1 MRGGFVIVA
10 SIVVSIGALSGCP
23 EAAPPVE
30 PTPQRVQPDTSWIK
44 SDKLDPDLQEL
55 VLRAYD
61 SDLAFPFR
69 VRSRAEDGHIEE
81 SVARVRPADVS
92 GFVRDER
99 VVAVR
104 CATPPTEQ
112 VPDDQWRS
120 KVDPDVRTIHGAQS
134 ACWTAVTML
143 FEREPTPDEWHA
155 AEEAGIVVH
164 ARDGR
169 SALLWAPVR
178 GIPRLATMAFVSKIE
193 PYAQTE

>member
-1 MRGGFVIVA
+1 M
-10 SIVVSIGALSGCP
+10 
-23 EAAPPVE
+23 E
-30 PTPQRVQPDTSWIK
+30 PTPARVQPDTSWIK
-44 SDKLDPDLQEL
+44 SEKLDADLQEL

-61 SDLAFPFR
+61 SELAFPFR
-69 VRSRAEDGHIEE
+69 VRMRAEDGGVEE
-81 SVARVRPADVS
+81 TIARVRPADVS

-104 CATPPTEQ
+104 CATPATEQ
-112 VPDDQWRS
+112 VPDEQWRA
-120 KVDPDVRTIHGAQS
+120 KVDPEVRTVHGAQS
-134 ACWTAVTML
+134 ACWTAVTLL

-155 AEEAGIVVH
+155 AEDAGIVVH

-178 GIPRLATMAFVSKIE
+178 GIPRLAAMTFVSKIE

>member
-1 MRGGFVIVA
+1 MRGWGIVIAAV
-10 SIVVSIGALSGCP
+10 LSGCP

-30 PTPQRVQPDTSWIK
+30 PTPARVPPDTSWIK

-61 SDLAFPFR
+61 SELAFPFR
-69 VRSRAEDGHIEE
+69 VRMRASDGSIEE
-81 SVARVRPADVS
+81 AVARVRPADVS

-112 VPDDQWRS
+112 VPDDRWRA
-120 KVDPDVRTIHGAQS
+120 KVDPEVRTVLGAQS
-134 ACWTAVTML
+134 ACWTAVTIL
-143 FEREPTPDEWHA
+143 FEREPTPDEWRA

-164 ARDGR
+164 GRDGR

-178 GIPRLATMAFVSKIE
+178 GIPRLAAMAFVSKIE
-193 PYAQTE
+193 PYAQSE

>member
-1 MRGGFVIVA
+1 VRGWAVVVA
-10 SIVVSIGALSGCP
+10 FALAGCP
-23 EAAPPVE
+23 ESEPPVS
-30 PTPQRVQPDTSWIK
+30 PTPARVQPDTSWIK
-44 SDKLDPDLQEL
+44 SEKLDPDLQEL

-69 VRSRAEDGHIEE
+69 VRARGEDGGIDET
-81 SVARVRPADVS
+81 VARVRPADVG

-112 VPDDQWRS
+112 VPDDQWRA
-120 KVDPDVRTIHGAQS
+120 KVDPEVRTVLGAQS
-134 ACWTAVTML
+134 ACWTAVTIL
-143 FEREPTPDEWHA
+143 FEREPTADEWRA

-164 ARDGR
+164 GRDGH

-178 GIPRLATMAFVSKIE
+178 GIPRLAAMTFVSKIE
-193 PYAQTE
+193 PYARTE